1 MKDLRDSPCNQEEDV
16 EDEARKNYG
25 GAVPEKKA
33 FQSLIVLF
41 CAPDTVFSLH
51 R

>member
-16 EDEARKNYG
+16 EDEDRKNNG
-25 GAVPEKKA
+25 GAVTGKKA
-33 FQSLIVLF
+33 FQALIVLL